1 MAGTGLINI
10 IFGFI
15 GFLIVFISAYT
26 NNSFLTS
33 MIRGLL
39 AFVSFFLIAFLFR
52 WMFHFIMRDPS
63 GNTMKR
69 KENPSNVRSTTH
81 YESEIEQIK
90 QSIDSLSE
98 EEAEQAARYIKEM
111 LNEKDK

>member
-15 GFLIVFISAYT
+15 GFIIVFISAYT

-52 WMFHFIMRDPS
+52 WMFHFIMREPS

-69 KENPSNVRSTTH
+69 KENPSNVPSGH
-81 YESEIEQIK
+81 NESEIDQIK

-111 LNEKDK
+111 LNEKER